1 MEIILGRMRIIPLIL
16 HFCALSVRVL
26 FSMSQHLHV
35 CKSEINFS
43 VFFFTSSFPRCKG
56 AGLEDN
62 LNGRLHALLRMTPS
76 NPQWPSELELISLSS
91 FPGGSLA
98 LFTDSFMA
106 CTAVPT
112 AKPSCL
118 SKELWEV

>member
-1 MEIILGRMRIIPLIL
+1 MYVRARLTFQYFSL
-16 HFCALSVRVL
+16 HP
-26 FSMSQHLHV
+26 H
-35 CKSEINFS
+35 
-43 VFFFTSSFPRCKG
+43 FPGAKG

>member
-1 MEIILGRMRIIPLIL
+1 MYVRERLTFQYFSL
-16 HFCALSVRVL
+16 HPY
-26 FSMSQHLHV
+26 
-35 CKSEINFS
+35 
-43 VFFFTSSFPRCKG
+43 FPGAKG

-62 LNGRLHALLRMTPS
+62 LNGRLHALLGMTPS
-76 NPQWPSELELISLSS
+76 NPQWLSEPELIPLSS

-98 LFTDSFMA
+98 LSTDSLMA
-106 CTAVPT
+106 RTVVST